1 MTIPRVSHGYFPPEG
16 GPAVGSEY
24 ALKGRARG
32 AFDTTR
38 RQNWGASV
46 VVAPG
51 QTQDIVKNWGLPE
64 VVENDPSADQII
76 VTLSKRREGTNGVVA
91 ATRAFC
97 RALLEWGAG
106 GTTHTAIVDY
116 VNGTTIS
123 LHASAL
129 SISAAYERGTGTGP
143 NYRCHATISYGSG
156 AVVPF
161 GAAASFTSPYV
172 ALADLGAFTPVRV
185 PPFAKAYFVVTTD
198 ALVKTSGTSL
208 VLARQRN
215 DFSTLVL
222 AADLPLQPFA
232 PPLPTQI
239 VEGCD
244 YIELQYQAGAGGPP
258 AADFAILFELA
269 L

>member
-1 MTIPRVSHGYFPPEG
+1 MIPRTTKGPLFPPEG
-16 GPAVGSEY
+16 GPAVGSDY
-24 ALKGRARG
+24 ARKGRARG
-32 AFDTTR
+32 ALDSTR

-46 VVAPG
+46 VVTPG
-51 QTQDIVKNWGLPE
+51 QTADIVKNWGLPE
-64 VVENDPSADQII
+64 VVENDPSADQVI
-76 VTLSKRREGTNGVVA
+76 VTLSKRREGTSGVIA
-91 ATRAFC
+91 AARAFC
-97 RALLEWGAG
+97 RCLLEWGAG
-106 GTTHTAIVDY
+106 GTTHSAIVDY
-116 VNGTTIS
+116 VQGTTIS

-129 SISAAYERGTGTGP
+129 SISAAYEPGSGP
-143 NYRCHATISYGSG
+143 AYRCHATISYGSG

-172 ALADLGAFTPVRV
+172 TLADLGPFTPVRV
-185 PPFAKAYFVVTTD
+185 PPFAKAYFVVTAD

-208 VLARQRN
+208 VLSRQRN
-215 DFSTLVL
+215 DFSTLTL

-244 YIELQYQAGAGGPP
+244 YLELQYQAGAGGPP
-258 AADFAILFELA
+258 AADFAVLFELA